1 VIIGAALI
9 LAAIVVT
16 LAVRDTSREKAH
28 ISRTLLEKG
37 TAIIKAFESG
47 ARAGMGM
54 RWGGEQF
61 QTLIEE
67 LSDQSGLFYLAVVDE
82 DGRVLAHSNRDLVG
96 RTLYGR
102 QELDGLGLSPR
113 EQWRVTSD
121 GQGRRVFEIFRL
133 FAPMAG
139 RMPRENGR
147 MHHDS
152 CFMPDG
158 QPAPAAGKQAVFLGL
173 DIGPFDDALAE
184 DMRTTVILSAVLLLL
199 GMAGVL
205 SLFWASSYR
214 ASTRLLH
221 DTRAFASEIVSNLP
235 VGLVTTD
242 AQGRIAVMNGA
253 AQRITGLKADEAI
266 GRAPDEVLPPD
277 WCRLADLPEEG
288 EPVIERETECRFGGG
303 KPVPLSVSASKIVN
317 EEGGFLGNVV
327 IFRDL
332 GEVRRLQ
339 EEVRRRERLAA
350 LGNLAAGVAHEIRN
364 PLSSIKGFAKY
375 FEGHCAEGSE
385 GRELAAIM
393 TREVDRLNRVV
404 TELLDFARP
413 TDLKSRPTDVSGLIE
428 HSLRLIRQD
437 AAARGVEVEFRAEP
451 SLPRVDVDPDRFAQA
466 LLNLYLNGIQ
476 AMDGGGRLAVRAMA
490 GGGNSVRIEVED
502 TGRGIPAGDLKDI
515 FNPYFTTKPSGTGLG
530 LANVHKVVEAHR
542 GEIKV
547 GSVPGKGTTFTI
559 LVPIH
564 GSREETHGRQA

>member
-1 VIIGAALI
+1 MMSGFPPPFPEGRQFIFVGLDTAHFDEARAVDLRNT
-9 LAAIVVT
+9 VVT
-16 LAVRDTSREKAH
+16 
-28 ISRTLLEKG
+28 
-37 TAIIKAFESG
+37 
-47 ARAGMGM
+47 
-54 RWGGEQF
+54 
-61 QTLIEE
+61 
-67 LSDQSGLFYLAVVDE
+67 
-82 DGRVLAHSNRDLVG
+82 
-96 RTLYGR
+96 
-102 QELDGLGLSPR
+102 
-113 EQWRVTSD
+113 
-121 GQGRRVFEIFRL
+121 
-133 FAPMAG
+133 
-139 RMPRENGR
+139 
-147 MHHDS
+147 
-152 CFMPDG
+152 
-158 QPAPAAGKQAVFLGL
+158 AA
-173 DIGPFDDALAE
+173 
-184 DMRTTVILSAVLLLL
+184 TLLLL
-199 GMAGVL
+199 GFGGVL
-205 SLFWASSYR
+205 SLFLAQNYR
-214 ASTRLLH
+214 ASRRMLQDAT
-221 DTRAFASEIVSNLP
+221 AFSSEVVANLP
-235 VGLVTTD
+235 VGVIATD
-242 AQGRIAVMNGA
+242 RKGRISLLNPA
-253 AQRITGLKADEAI
+253 AERLAGVRAGQLV
-266 GRAPDEVLPPD
+266 GRAPDEA
-277 WCRLADLPEEG
+277 LAGAWPALRCALDEAGPA
-288 EPVIERETECRFGGG
+288 ERATECAFPGGRRV
-303 KPVPLSVSASKIVN
+303 PVGVSATRIVN
-317 EEGGFLGNVV
+317 EDGGHVGNAF
-327 IFRDL
+327 ILRDL
-332 GEVRRLQ
+332 AEVRRLE
-339 EEVRRRERLAA
+339 EEVRRGQKLAA
-350 LGNLAAGVAHEIRN
+350 LGSLAAGVAHEIRN